1 MKKDTIPDNRK
12 SSRGSK
18 VIEEVLEE
26 VKEDEEVSVSS
37 YKMVILP
44 LVKADLAFVP
54 LGDTEGVGRH
64 QAIFFD
70 DVLRLVVPS
79 FTELIRGCDTVAFDL
94 KALIKRLLR
103 DHLLVQLSC
112 ACRLE
117 HHEEEN
123 DHQNEEQTDDA
134 QAKLD
139 ESPHIKLQFV
149 GKSDAPRYARG
160 MRICETSQASHR
172 LHESGLLYLPIQAY
186 E

>member
-1 MKKDTIPDNRK
+1 MKKVTILDNRK

-54 LGDTEGVGRH
+54 LGDTEGVGRY

-79 FTELIRGCDTVAFDL
+79 FTELIRGCDTVALDL

-112 ACRLE
+112 TCCFEQREEAK
-117 HHEEEN
+117 HHQGKEQADDEQAEL
-123 DHQNEEQTDDA
+123 NEF
-134 QAKLD
+134 
-139 ESPHIKLQFV
+139 PH
-149 GKSDAPRYARG
+149 S
-160 MRICETSQASHR
+160 
-172 LHESGLLYLPIQAY
+172 
-186 E
+186 